1 MYTTSPTHG
10 NSLNKVYSVTEI
22 SNLLKGIVEDHFTG
36 IQVRAEL
43 SSVKCH
49 SSGHIYFSLKDDRA
63 VLDGICWKGVAAKLA
78 TQPQDG
84 LEVICTGRLTTFPG
98 RSKYQMVIETM
109 EVAGEGALLKLLEDL
124 KKKLAAEGLFSQDLK
139 KAIPFLPKK
148 IGIITS
154 PTGAVIQ
161 DILHRLQDR
170 FPTPVLLWPTPVQ
183 GQDAALKI
191 AAAIEG
197 FNRLPRAQRPDVLI
211 VARGG
216 GSLEDLWCFNEECVV
231 RAATNSYIPLISAVG
246 HETDTTLIDF
256 AADHRAPTPT
266 AAAERAVPVRLD
278 LRAAVK
284 DFTRRMNQSM
294 GRLFDDTAQRLDD
307 RSERLGRSMDLYLR
321 NHEHRLENLK
331 IRSPLD
337 LVLRQTD
344 VLEAL
349 YQRLIL
355 VMGHTLSTKE
365 QFLKSH
371 SQLLESYSYTR
382 TLERGFSLIKTASG
396 DVIRSAKSLNVDDV
410 FQAHFAD
417 GKVEAQVIGHS
428 PSGKKIPPKS
438 RQKKPRSN
446 SPHPAPQPSF
456 FD

>member
-1 MYTTSPTHG
+1 MYTTFPTNG

-43 SSVKCH
+43 SSVKRH
-49 SSGHIYFSLKDDRA
+49 SSGHIYFSLKDEKA
-63 VLDGICWKGVAAKLA
+63 VLDGICWKGVASKLA

-84 LEVICTGRLTTFPG
+84 LEVICRGRLTTFPG

-109 EVAGEGALLKLLEDL
+109 DVAGEGALLKLLEDL
-124 KKKLAAEGLFSQDLK
+124 KKKLAAEGLFSQDIK

-170 FPTPVLLWPTPVQ
+170 FPTPVLLWPVAVQ
-183 GQDAALKI
+183 GQEAGPKI

-197 FNRLPRAQRPDVLI
+197 FNNLPSEQRPDVLI

-231 RAATNSYIPLISAVG
+231 RAVAKSQIPLISAVG
-246 HETDTTLIDF
+246 HETDTTLIDY
-256 AADHRAPTPT
+256 ASDHRAPTPT
-266 AAAERAVPVRLD
+266 AAAERAVPVRLE
-278 LRAAVK
+278 LRA
-284 DFTRRMNQSM
+284 TLTEQSRRLNQSM
-294 GRLFDDTAQRLDD
+294 RRLFEDTTQRIDD
-307 RSERLGRSMDLYLR
+307 RSEKLFRSMELYLR
-321 NHEHRLENLK
+321 ERQQRLESLK

-337 LVLRQTD
+337 LVLRQND
-344 VLEAL
+344 LISAL
-349 YQRLIL
+349 YQRLVLAIRQ
-355 VMGHTLSTKE
+355 TLTTGE
-365 QFLKSH
+365 QYLKSQG
-371 SQLLESYSYTR
+371 QLLESYSYTR
-382 TLERGFSLIKTASG
+382 TLERGFSLIKTTSG
-396 DVIRSAKSLNVDDV
+396 EVIRSAESLAVNNV
-410 FQAHFAD
+410 FQAYFID
-417 GKVEAQVIGHS
+417 GKIEAQVTES
-428 PSGKKIPPKS
+428 STSTKKTKANPRPK
-438 RQKKPRSN
+438 KKPKAPLSDT
-446 SPHPAPQPSF
+446 PQPSF